1 MATLSQFVTLVSSDD
16 FSFIVLRSAACLS
29 GVIRRMLDPACI
41 IFSHAS
47 LLYSVLTLTDGFVEA
62 RTNTCHFE
70 NISGMVLEKVCE
82 YMYYNEKHRDG
93 KDVPDMDIP
102 PELCLEL
109 LMASDYLDSACPS
122 LLHVALLTAA

>member
-1 MATLSQFVTLVSSDD
+1 MATLSQYVTLISSDD

-29 GVIRRMLDPACI
+29 GVIRRMLDPA
-41 IFSHAS
+41 
-47 LLYSVLTLTDGFVEA
+47 YGFVEA

-109 LMASDYLDSACPS
+109 LMASDYLDSAFPP
-122 LLHVALLTAA
+122 LLHLALLTTA